1 MDRLFQ
7 TTDQHGHFR
16 LNMEERPDLPQ
27 VVSGNTNTVSNP
39 TGWFVGHF
47 IRPADDPRATNSV
60 EIKWHTH
67 PKGDSKATWTKSIE
81 ATNLAIL
88 ISGKFKFCFPE
99 QDILL
104 TQQGDYVLWPA
115 GVFHRW
121 QAEDESVILTI
132 RWPSKEQGVVT
143 ADERQV
149 RQLEKGRSM
158 ID

>member
-1 MDRLFQ
+1 
-7 TTDQHGHFR
+7 
-16 LNMEERPDLPQ
+16 LPP

-47 IRPADDPRATNSV
+47 IHPAHDPRATNTV
-60 EIKWHTH
+60 EIKWCTH
-67 PKGDSKATWTKSIE
+67 PAGDSKPTWTKSIE
-81 ATNLAIL
+81 ATTLAIL
-88 ISGKFKFCFPE
+88 ISGRFTFRFPE

-121 QAEDESVILTI
+121 QAEEASVILTI
-132 RWPSKEQGVVT
+132 RWPSREQDVVT
-143 ADERQV
+143 ADEGQV